1 MKDNIFAQIRQENDD
16 FFNGSISPNGYD
28 FNQYATIKKCAL
40 YNDSKYEDDSLYLG
54 RKKLFFNVVNPPCEV
69 ATKMLNVD
77 TKNIRLYP
85 TSPKSYWSTYLLEK
99 ELKLWLKKSEFAE
112 TLNKLAEELP
122 VFGSVVLEKTPEGA
136 ELVDI
141 RRLILDP
148 SVECI
153 NDSRFITT
161 IHYMTPSELRKTSWN
176 NVEAVI
182 ERFGNTEAQSP
193 FEDNNGPIN
202 KQVSTPYIKVY
213 KRYGEVPEY
222 MLEGGTS
229 SKMIRSVFIVA
240 GADETVKNSEGKE
253 IGEAGLILFKS
264 KWRKDDYP
272 FKDFHY
278 TRVKGRWLGR
288 GIIEMLFH
296 VQQRINELKNQKR
309 VSMEISAMHLFTT
322 PDKQIV
328 RNVRSDLESGDVL
341 ISPNGLTPVATE
353 ERNLQAFSSEEQ
365 SYLQQADKLTFA
377 YESVR
382 GETPP
387 SSTPLGTTQIVTAQA
402 SSTFGFKRENICIAY
417 RDFFN
422 EMVMPQLITDLT
434 EEHIMRF
441 TGSSQELMKLDTMAS
456 ELHANDFVKKELLA
470 GRIVTQ
476 EQVDLEKAR
485 AIKEYKKLGTS
496 RFLNLKKSFYDNAE
510 YEFDY
515 IIDNENYD
523 TQTLATNLK
532 TVISDIAGNPSIL
545 QDPRLK
551 LLYFK
556 FAQNLGV
563 NQAELELAD
572 EQAQNQEQ
580 GNVEQIS
587 NLLSNKTPQ
596 NTPPN
601 TPVNTQQ

>member
-1 MKDNIFAQIRQENDD
+1 MKENIFAQIRQENDD
-16 FFNGSISPNGYD
+16 FFNGSISLNGYD
-28 FNQYATIKKCAL
+28 FNQYETIKKCAL
-40 YNDSKYEDDSLYLG
+40 YNDSKYQDDTPYLG

-85 TSPKSYWSTYLLEK
+85 TNPKSYWSTYLLEK
-99 ELKLWLKKSEFAE
+99 ELKYWLKKSEFAE
-112 TLNKLAEELP
+112 TLNKLAQELP
-122 VFGSVVLEKTPEGA
+122 VSGSCVLEKTLKSA

-141 RRLILDP
+141 RRLIIDP

-153 NDSRFITT
+153 NDSRFIT
-161 IHYMTPSELRKTSWN
+161 IIYYMTPTELRNTKWD
-176 NVEAVI
+176 NVEKVI
-182 ERFGNTEAQSP
+182 EMFGNTEAQPSY
-193 FEDNNGPIN
+193 EDNNGSIN
-202 KQVSTPYIKVY
+202 KQTSTPYIKIY

-222 MLEGGTS
+222 MLKGGQS
-229 SKMIRSVFIVA
+229 SKMVRSVFIVA
-240 GADETVKNSEGKE
+240 GADETIKNSEGKE
-253 IGEAGLILFKS
+253 IGEAGVILYS
-264 KWRKDDYP
+264 AKWLKDDYP

-278 TRVKGRWLGR
+278 TKIKGRWLGK
-288 GIIEMLFH
+288 GVIEMLFQ
-296 VQQRINELKNQKR
+296 VQERINELKNQKR
-309 VSMEISAMHLFTT
+309 VSMEISAMHIFTT

-328 RNVRSDLESGDVL
+328 RNIVSDLESGDL
-341 ISPNGLTPVATE
+341 IISPNGIQPIATE
-353 ERNLQAFSSEEQ
+353 ERNLQAFTLEEN

-422 EMVMPQLITDLT
+422 ELVMPQLLEDLN

-441 TGSSQELMKLDTMAS
+441 TGNSQELIKLDTMAA
-456 ELHANDFVKKELLA
+456 ELHANDFVKKELIA
-470 GRIVTQ
+470 GRVVTQ

-485 AIKEYKKLGTS
+485 AIKEYKRLGAN
-496 RFLNLKKSFYDNAE
+496 RFIKLKKAFYDDAE
-510 YEFDY
+510 FEFDY

-532 TVISDIAGNPSIL
+532 TVIADIASNPAIL

-572 EQAQNQEQ
+572 EQAQNQQQDITKEQ
-580 GNVEQIS
+580 EIS
-587 NLLSNKTPQ
+587 NLLSTEKPPVQ
-596 NTPPN
+596 NN
-601 TPVNTQQ
+601 QVTQ